1 MDGPGLE
8 QQNVK
13 ESDLQTVLKL
23 VNWKPTKKK
32 TNKQKKT
39 IKHLSFY
46 IFPLEKKGVK
56 NKIYNRAAHKNTQQH
71 VEMPFFSL

>member
-32 TNKQKKT
+32 TNKQN
-39 IKHLSFY
+39 LSFY
-46 IFPLEKKGVK
+46 IFPLEKNRVK
-56 NKIYNRAAHKNTQQH
+56 NKIYKRSAHKNTQ
-71 VEMPFFSL
+71 SSI

>member
-39 IKHLSFY
+39 NKTPFLLY
-46 IFPLEKKGVK
+46 FPSGKKG
-56 NKIYNRAAHKNTQQH
+56 
-71 VEMPFFSL
+71 S